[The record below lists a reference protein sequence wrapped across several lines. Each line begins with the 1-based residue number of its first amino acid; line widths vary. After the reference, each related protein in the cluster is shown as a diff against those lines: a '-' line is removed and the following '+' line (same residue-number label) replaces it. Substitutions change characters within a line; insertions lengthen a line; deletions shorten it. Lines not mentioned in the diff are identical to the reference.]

1 MALLTNNSVSDFG
14 IPLPENI
21 FVKEN
26 NKYVPTEDGIKF
38 LQQYIKSGGTYS
50 ALSREINISA
60 TTIAFN
66 CKKLGLQNERS
77 KKIKG
82 TKKKYPFNEHFFHII
97 DSPHKAYWY
106 GFIAADGYVD
116 NLRNYLEIGLAGKD
130 KQTLINFSKDVNSK
144 KPIYERM
151 KQSTVGDDKRFSACS
166 VRLYSAEMIKD
177 LESLGLCQNK
187 SLTYIPPTLEQCPRE
202 LIKYWIL
209 GYFDGDGCISICQNG
224 RFLSS
229 FVGTKETLQYIEN
242 YFGYTN
248 ISISREHAK
257 RSETEIYSIKFSEGK
272 TLEMLNHLY
281 DDNITDIC
289 MKRKYDK
296 YLSLISDN

>member
-38 LQQYIKSGGTYS
+38 LQQYIKAGGTYS

-66 CKKLGLQNERS
+66 CKKLGL
-77 KKIKG
+77 
-82 TKKKYPFNEHFFHII
+82 
-97 DSPHKAYWY
+97 
-106 GFIAADGYVD
+106 
-116 NLRNYLEIGLAGKD
+116 
-130 KQTLINFSKDVNSK
+130 
-144 KPIYERM
+144 
-151 KQSTVGDDKRFSACS
+151 
-166 VRLYSAEMIKD
+166 
-177 LESLGLCQNK
+177 
-187 SLTYIPPTLEQCPRE
+187 
-202 LIKYWIL
+202 
-209 GYFDGDGCISICQNG
+209 QNG

-248 ISISREHAK
+248 ISISKEHAK
-257 RSETEIYSIKFSEGK
+257 RSATEIYSIKFSEGK

-296 YLSLISDN
+296 YLSLVTDN